1 MQELVGYKVLTLL
14 KFDVESF
21 RSVRIFSSEPSYPIG
36 GIKQHPRHS
45 AWSEHIVDRCIPFV
59 AVTLEDV
66 RRTFPD
72 HAGIEAVGCGSTLS
86 VPIVHRGQPKGT
98 LNLWH
103 VSGFT
108 DQPAPGQSFP
118 LHRFSFPFVFVK
130 TCPLGLCQSRGV
142 QSAGSF
148 PSALL
153 GGGTHMV
160 AVQRL
165 ARVFGV
171 ALACALAVSGSQ
183 AQSWPTQSVRIIVGF
198 APGGTADILAR
209 KLQAPLSIRLG
220 QPIIIENRPGA
231 SGAIATAEVVK
242 ATDAHT
248 FALVVSTHASLP
260 AINRKLPYDTLRDIT
275 PISFIGRNPLILV
288 VKLGLPAKTLPELVS
303 LAKERPGGLNYAHP
317 GIGLSHHFAGEL
329 LKQRAGINIM
339 PVAYRGA
346 APALTDVIAN
356 QIDMTFATTP
366 SVRDPVESGLVR
378 ALASTG
384 SQRSM
389 PSIPTFAEV
398 GFEGF
403 DVSEWYGI
411 VGPASTPP
419 AVVARLTAEINQ
431 ALDDPQLQDW
441 LRANALQRGATTPEG
456 FREFVAKEIERA
468 KMIAETAK
476 ISVE

>member
-1 MQELVGYKVLTLL
+1 V
-14 KFDVESF
+14 
-21 RSVRIFSSEPSYPIG
+21 
-36 GIKQHPRHS
+36 
-45 AWSEHIVDRCIPFV
+45 
-59 AVTLEDV
+59 
-66 RRTFPD
+66 
-72 HAGIEAVGCGSTLS
+72 
-86 VPIVHRGQPKGT
+86 
-98 LNLWH
+98 
-103 VSGFT
+103 
-108 DQPAPGQSFP
+108 
-118 LHRFSFPFVFVK
+118 
-130 TCPLGLCQSRGV
+130 GLC
-142 QSAGSF
+142 
-148 PSALL
+148 
-153 GGGTHMV
+153 V
-160 AVQRL
+160 A
-165 ARVFGV
+165 F
-171 ALACALAVSGSQ
+171 ACALPVSGSQ
-183 AQSWPTQSVRIIVGF
+183 AQSWPAQSVRIIVGF

-209 KLQAPLSIRLG
+209 KLQAPLAIRLG

-231 SGAIATAEVVK
+231 SGAIATAEVAK

-248 FALVVSTHASLP
+248 FGLVVSTHASLP

-275 PISFIGRNPLILV
+275 PISFIGRIPLILV

-329 LKQRAGINIM
+329 LKQRAGISIM

-389 PSIPTFAEV
+389 ASIPTFAEV

-411 VGPASTPP
+411 VGPAGTPS
-419 AVVARLTAEINQ
+419 AVVRRLSAEINQ
-431 ALDDPQLQDW
+431 ALDDPQLLDW
-441 LRANALQRGATTPEG
+441 LLANALQRGATTPEG
-456 FREFVAKEIERA
+456 FRDFVAKEIERA
-468 KMIAETAK
+468 KMIAEIAK